1 MTSQLFCDVVIVGGG
16 LSGLYAARLLTAAGA
31 DVLVLEAQANVGG
44 RTLTGHFGDGT
55 FVDDGGQW
63 VSPGQDCIVNLAE
76 ELGVRLFP
84 SWSEGATVHWRG
96 GARTVSNEIFMPEDG
111 SALTAARTAALALA
125 GMAETVPPE
134 APWMAP
140 RAVEWDATTL
150 HAWLAAHVHSEPA
163 RRALA
168 NAIEGVF
175 ARNSTPP
182 SLLSALFWIRCGDPL
197 TPFLTTDDLGPE
209 RRFDGGAQQLSLRMA
224 DALGKRVI
232 CGAAVSHISHDRDV
246 VLATAGDLSVSA
258 RRAIITVPPALAGRL
273 RYDPPLPALRDHLMQ
288 RAPMRWA
295 IKVHCLYPRRFWVDE
310 GLSGQTISDDGAV
323 RVCADNSPP
332 SGVPGVL
339 VGFIEEAEAGTLATL
354 PAADRREAVLA
365 ALMRYFGPRA
375 LAPMEYREKNWGDDP
390 FCRGVDGGYWPQGV
404 WTGYGRTLRAPIGSL
419 HWAGTET
426 ASTWNGK
433 MEGALLAARRATAE
447 VLSDTGATAEV

>member
-1 MTSQLFCDVVIVGGG
+1 MSTQRSCDVVVVGGG
-16 LSGLYAARLLTAAGA
+16 LSGLYAARLLAAAGV
-31 DVLVLEAQANVGG
+31 DVLVLEAQSRVGG

-63 VSPGQDCIVNLAE
+63 VSPDQDCIVGLAE
-76 ELGVRLFP
+76 ELGVGLFP
-84 SWSEGATVHWRG
+84 SWSEGATVCWRAG
-96 GARTVSNEIFMPEDG
+96 ERIVSNDG
-111 SALTAARTAALALA
+111 FLPQDGDATFAAARTAAAALA

-140 RAVEWDATTL
+140 RAEEWDATTL
-150 HAWLAAHVHSEPA
+150 HEWLAAHVVPMAA
-163 RRALA
+163 RRMLA
-168 NAIEGVF
+168 TAIEGVF

-232 CGAAVSHISHDRDV
+232 CGAAVSHISHDRGV
-246 VLATAGDLSVSA
+246 VLAAAGDFLVSA

-273 RYDPPLPALRDHLMQ
+273 RYHPPLPALRDHLMQ

-339 VGFIEEAEAGTLATL
+339 VGFIEEAEAGTLRL
-354 PAADRREAVLA
+354 CPRRPAGGGAC
-365 ALMRYFGPRA
+365 GPGAIFR
-375 LAPMEYREKNWGDDP
+375 
-390 FCRGVDGGYWPQGV
+390 
-404 WTGYGRTLRAPIGSL
+404 S
-419 HWAGTET
+419 
-426 ASTWNGK
+426 AS
-433 MEGALLAARRATAE
+433 RRADGIPRKE
-447 VLSDTGATAEV
+447 LG